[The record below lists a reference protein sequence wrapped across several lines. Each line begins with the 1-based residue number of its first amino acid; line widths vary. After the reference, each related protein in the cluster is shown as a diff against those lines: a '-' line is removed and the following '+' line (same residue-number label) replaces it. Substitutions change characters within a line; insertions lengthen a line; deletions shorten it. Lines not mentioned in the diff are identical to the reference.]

1 MRTGLP
7 VREFFPAGQF
17 ITAEGGHSTENT
29 PDEWIKWMG
38 ATRIASG
45 PDDWRLAVR
54 EQFHKGA
61 DVIKLG
67 SHYLSRRN

>member
-1 MRTGLP
+1 MP